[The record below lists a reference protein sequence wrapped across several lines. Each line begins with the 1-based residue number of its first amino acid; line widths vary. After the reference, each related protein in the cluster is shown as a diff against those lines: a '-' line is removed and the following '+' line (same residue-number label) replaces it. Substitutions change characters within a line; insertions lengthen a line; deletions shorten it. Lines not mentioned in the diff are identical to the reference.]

1 MNVAQWQAEED
12 KYLEVLQPLEEQE
25 NWAKAHGHSLLARAY
40 SEGSRQLLG
49 ELGVLQKLRSL
60 DK

>member
-12 KYLEVLQPLEEQE
+12 KYLEVLQQLEEQE
-25 NWAKAHGHSLLARAY
+25 NWAKAHGHPLLARAY
-40 SEGSRQLLG
+40 SEGARQLLN
-49 ELGVLQKLRSL
+49 ELSVLQKLRSL

>member
-12 KYLEVLQPLEEQE
+12 KYLVAIQLLEEQE
-25 NWAKAHGHSLLARAY
+25 NWAKAFDYPLLARTY
-40 SEGSRQLLG
+40 SEGARQLLN
-49 ELGVLQKLRSL
+49 ELSVIQKLRSL